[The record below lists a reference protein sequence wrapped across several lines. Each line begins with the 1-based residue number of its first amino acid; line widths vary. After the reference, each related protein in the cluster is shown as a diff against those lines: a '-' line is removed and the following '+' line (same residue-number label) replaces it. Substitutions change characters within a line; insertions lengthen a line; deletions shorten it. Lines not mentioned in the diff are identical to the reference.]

1 MASCG
6 EDREGEKTGRHREG
20 REERKV
26 GAGEV
31 IRKNYVSITH
41 ICTHAVVPSIHAL
54 VSAHLNQ
61 SLLVRVEGQ
70 WVACGGE
77 GLHNDGLWSRE
88 SSPTH
93 CSLQGPVHSTGIHLK
108 QGKTK

>member
-1 MASCG
+1 MVLSQRPLSHTPQLESVFCAIIG
-6 EDREGEKTGRHREG
+6 VP
-20 REERKV
+20 KV
-26 GAGEV
+26 
-31 IRKNYVSITH
+31 K
-41 ICTHAVVPSIHAL
+41 
-54 VSAHLNQ
+54 
-61 SLLVRVEGQ
+61 

-93 CSLQGPVHSTGIHLK
+93 CSLQGPIYNTGIHLK